1 MRVIIYIVILIL
13 SLLAPVTRLDISK
26 LEPVEAVAITV
37 QDNTIHLETDTGSE
51 GVGKSVPEAVAS
63 LKQNAPMV
71 IYLDTAR
78 YLLVGQG
85 ADAYASE
92 LKQNLKKDVI
102 TALYSGGEVAEEA
115 AYLAA
120 HQSSKKPK

>member
-1 MRVIIYIVILIL
+1 MRVAVYIVILIL

-37 QDNTIHLETDTGSE
+37 EDSVVHLETDTGSK
-51 GVGKSVPEAVAS
+51 GVGKSVPDAVAS

-78 YLLVGQG
+78 YLFVGQG
-85 ADAYASE
+85 AEMYVSE

-102 TALYSGGEVAEEA
+102 TARYSGGEVAEEA

-120 HQSSKKPK
+120 HRSSKKPK